1 MFEMR
6 FWTGYRL
13 GTLLAAPLL
22 LLAANAAHARGAPD
36 SFADLADR
44 LLPTVVN
51 ISTSETLKATSGEA
65 LPEMPPGSPLGDL
78 FKNFQDKDKTHP
90 HHVAAL
96 GSGFVIDPSGL
107 IVTDNHVIDG
117 ADEISVT
124 LNDGTVLPATLVGHD
139 DKTDIALLRVHP
151 TAPLASAHFGD
162 SDHARIGDWVIA
174 IGNPFGLGS
183 SVTAGI
189 VSARNRDIAAGPY
202 DEFLQT
208 DAPINR
214 GNSGG
219 PLFDMDGNVVGVATA
234 IFSPSGGSVGVGF
247 AIPSNLVQEVVSQL
261 REYGQTRRGWIGV
274 RIQEVTGDIAESLG
288 LPTQSGALVAEVSP
302 DSPAAKAGVE
312 NGDLVTAYDGKPV
325 ADSRALPRMVAET
338 PIGKTVN
345 LEVLRKGHK
354 ENLQITVAKLE
365 DAPAPAAA
373 TGSASST
380 PKSQNKLSQLG
391 FSLAPLGREQRSK
404 YKLGSDIQGVVI
416 TDVDPDSSAGEKDIR
431 PGDVI
436 MQVQNEAVQTP
447 DDVDRLVAADAKA
460 GRKAVLLL
468 INRGGQLAYVALP
481 LGDAG

>member
-1 MFEMR
+1 MGLL
-6 FWTGYRL
+6 TGR
-13 GTLLAAPLL
+13 LAAFVAVPLL
-22 LLAANAAHARGAPD
+22 LFVGAPALARGAPD
-36 SFADLADR
+36 SFADLATR

-51 ISTSETLKATSGEA
+51 ISTTETLKAAPSGA
-65 LPEMPPGSPLGDL
+65 MPELPPGSPLQDL
-78 FKNFQDKDKTHP
+78 FKDFQDKDKGRP

-139 DKTDIALLRVHP
+139 DKTDLALLRVHP
-151 TAPLASAHFGD
+151 KAPLTAAHFGD

-202 DEFLQT
+202 DEFIQT

-247 AIPSNLVQEVVSQL
+247 AIPSNLVREVISQL
-261 REYGQTRRGWIGV
+261 RDYGQTRRGWIGV
-274 RIQEVTGDIAESLG
+274 RIQEVTGEIAESLG
-288 LPTQSGALVAEVSP
+288 LPSQEGALVAEVTP
-302 DSPAAKAGVE
+302 DSPAAKAGLA
-312 NGDLVTAYDGKPV
+312 NGDLIVAFDGKPV
-325 ADSRALPRMVAET
+325 ADSRALPRAVAET
-338 PIGKTVN
+338 QIGKTVSV
-345 LEVLRKGHK
+345 EVLRKGSK
-354 ENLQITVAKLE
+354 QNLQITVAKLE
-365 DAPAPAAA
+365 DAPQLASAPA
-373 TGSASST
+373 SAPSMSKAPT
-380 PKSQNKLSQLG
+380 KFSQLG
-391 FSLAPLGREQRSK
+391 VALSPLGSQQREK
-404 YKLGSDIQGVVI
+404 YKLGADIEGVVI

-436 MQVQNEAVQTP
+436 MQVQNEAVKTP
-447 DDVDRLVAADAKA
+447 EDVDRLVAADTRA

-468 INRGGQLAYVALP
+468 INRGGQFAYVALP
-481 LGDAG
+481 LADAG